1 MASQTTTS
9 GLAVDFALAIT
20 RMRAR
25 LRREQSAMTTTHNM
39 SQLAV
44 LGRIA
49 EEQPITATDVAAAEH
64 VRQQSVAEIV
74 QVLRKQGLIAG
85 EPHPRD
91 RRKLLLSLTPEGQ
104 AFVES
109 IQAYRGAWLARA
121 IEMHV
126 TDEER
131 DTLERAVAI
140 MARLAD
146 AQVPDDH

>member
-1 MASQTTTS
+1 
-9 GLAVDFALAIT
+9 
-20 RMRAR
+20 
-25 LRREQSAMTTTHNM
+25 MTNRSL

-49 EEQPITATDVAAAEH
+49 EDQPITATDVAAAEH

-74 QVLRKQGLIAG
+74 TTLRAQGLVQG

-91 RRKLLLSLTPEGQ
+91 RRKLLLSLTPQGQ
-104 AFVES
+104 EYVES

-121 IEMHV
+121 IDMHV
-126 TDEER
+126 SAEER
-131 DTLERAVAI
+131 ETLARAVTI

-146 AQVPDDH
+146 AQVPPLD